1 MSKLREKLVI
11 AVLVLVVFP
20 MFMVR
25 QAEAEK
31 VLKIGSIVPL
41 SQKTGIEMQRW
52 LKLFAKIYNEQGGW
66 LIGGERYRVEYT
78 AYDGGVGDAAKA
90 RIATERAILQDGVK
104 FLVCN
109 WGDVDT
115 QTITITE
122 PNKVLAL
129 GAGLNDAT
137 MEPSINYYIRAN
149 SVFFGRGLT
158 YVIQKDYMK
167 RGCKTDTIVD
177 PDTENGRYGTKLYR
191 TSAKMA
197 GLKVLPDIFFDA
209 HTVDFSPIATKIKQS
224 NSDMIELPFV
234 TGDQVTNLLAALKD
248 AGWKGPLYAG
258 NMDPVV
264 LQNLVIRVGKEF
276 LENLET
282 VFFDPRGI
290 QKDPGMLALMDRY
303 TKEYGEFRTE
313 GCMWIGAWFIFRDA
327 VENTQSTDVEVL
339 RKYLQNSKHGVRTLD
354 GYSQLF
360 ARPDKEKYRTVDV
373 APGHGVGI
381 IKDGKLTALKTVSVK
396 DQYLATIRCMDMV
409 DVYQKYW
416 DKYGKPVFPNEPS
429 VLDYE
434 DLKR

>member
-177 PDTENGRYGTKLYR
+177 PGYR
-191 TSAKMA
+191 K
-197 GLKVLPDIFFDA
+197 
-209 HTVDFSPIATKIKQS
+209 
-224 NSDMIELPFV
+224 
-234 TGDQVTNLLAALKD
+234 
-248 AGWKGPLYAG
+248 W
-258 NMDPVV
+258 
-264 LQNLVIRVGKEF
+264 
-276 LENLET
+276 
-282 VFFDPRGI
+282 
-290 QKDPGMLALMDRY
+290 
-303 TKEYGEFRTE
+303 
-313 GCMWIGAWFIFRDA
+313 
-327 VENTQSTDVEVL
+327 
-339 RKYLQNSKHGVRTLD
+339 
-354 GYSQLF
+354 
-360 ARPDKEKYRTVDV
+360 
-373 APGHGVGI
+373 
-381 IKDGKLTALKTVSVK
+381 
-396 DQYLATIRCMDMV
+396 
-409 DVYQKYW
+409 
-416 DKYGKPVFPNEPS
+416 
-429 VLDYE
+429 
-434 DLKR
+434 